1 MEERFVPWQDT
12 PAEQIKLVADNLR
25 PWGDAPIVPGAV
37 GWFSDTRQGDVEGR
51 EVVNLDK
58 R

>member
-1 MEERFVPWQDT
+1 MPWQDT